1 MVERTSEAEP
11 EKNGTS
17 TVEEVKA
24 ETPTA
29 VAAETS
35 TAAQAVAEK
44 PARSASAAAAET
56 KSETPLASA
65 AAAEPEPEAA
75 PAPAPE
81 TPRAE
86 RILRGLGY
94 CGHYLHFH
102 SGGRS
107 GREPILCKLHR
118 AGGSMSQL
126 ELGSQFELKAGS
138 LSEILAKIETAGLI
152 ERTRD
157 PRDRRALTI
166 RLTEAGKQEAQRAIE
181 AHAAFRDQAFSNLT
195 DEEQDELI
203 VLLEKIRNRWEELA

>member
-1 MVERTSEAEP
+1 MVERTSEAEA

-17 TVEEVKA
+17 TAEEAKA

-56 KSETPLASA
+56 ESET
-65 AAAEPEPEAA
+65 
-75 PAPAPE
+75 APAPE

-195 DEEQDELI
+195 EEEQDELI

>member
-1 MVERTSEAEP
+1 MVERTSEAEA

-56 KSETPLASA
+56 ESET
-65 AAAEPEPEAA
+65 
-75 PAPAPE
+75 APAPE

-181 AHAAFRDQAFSNLT
+181 ARAAFRDQAFSNLT

>member
-56 KSETPLASA
+56 KAETPLASA
-65 AAAEPEPEAA
+65 AAAAPAPA

>member
-1 MVERTSEAEP
+1 MVERTSEAEA

-17 TVEEVKA
+17 TAEEAKA

-56 KSETPLASA
+56 ESET
-65 AAAEPEPEAA
+65 
-75 PAPAPE
+75 APAPE

-138 LSEILAKIETAGLI
+138 LSEILAKIEAAGLI

-181 AHAAFRDQAFSNLT
+181 ARAAFRDQAFSNLT

>member
-1 MVERTSEAEP
+1 MVERTSEAEA
-11 EKNGTS
+11 EKNDTS

-56 KSETPLASA
+56 ESETAP
-65 AAAEPEPEAA
+65 A